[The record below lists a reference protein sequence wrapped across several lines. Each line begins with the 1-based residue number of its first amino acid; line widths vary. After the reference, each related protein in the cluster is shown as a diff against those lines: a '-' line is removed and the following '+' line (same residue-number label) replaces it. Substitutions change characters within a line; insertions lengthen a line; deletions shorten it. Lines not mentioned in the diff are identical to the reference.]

1 MSLEGA
7 PSPLAVA
14 IYRLEVSRTKKF
26 LDDNGCQGNSSFDS
40 LGYELYDLGVGCEI
54 KPMQ

>member
-1 MSLEGA
+1 MQMSLEGA

-26 LDDNGCQGNSSFDS
+26 LDGMGAKET
-40 LGYELYDLGVGCEI
+40 LVLIV
-54 KPMQ
+54 